1 MPIAMEFTSLLVS
14 ADVAETCQQSTWF
27 PVFGIGNV
35 RLHLFVKQ
43 IGRKS
48 LLNHGILSILVLET
62 TKIHEPD
69 LIASN
74 LDSQRPSRHFATA
87 IDLGALT
94 CPPQAVVWKPFLSLP
109 ASP

>member
-14 ADVAETCQQSTWF
+14 ADVAVTCQQPANTWV

-48 LLNHGILSILVLET
+48 LLTRGILSILVLET

-69 LIASN
+69 FIASN
-74 LDSQRPSRHFATA
+74 LDSQRPNRHFATA
-87 IDLGALT
+87 IDLG
-94 CPPQAVVWKPFLSLP
+94 
-109 ASP
+109 